1 MNENP
6 DIKEKKKT
14 VERPSIRYSII
25 LYNDD
30 ENTFDHVIN
39 CLMRICRHEFIQ
51 AEQCAILAHN
61 RGHIDVASG
70 SFDKMYEINKEK
82 DIKNSQNSIL
92 DKFKSLFN

>member
-1 MNENP
+1 MSENP
-6 DIKEKKKT
+6 EIKEKKKT

-51 AEQCAILAHN
+51 AEQCAWLVHQKGRCTIK
-61 RGHIDVASG
+61 SG
-70 SFDKMYEINKEK
+70 SMRDLRQMCEALLQKGLTAQIE
-82 DIKNSQNSIL
+82 
-92 DKFKSLFN
+92 